1 MYLNTV
7 NFGNYLYL
15 FLNKLNFLERWL
27 SGLKRR
33 FAKSLYNL
41 FYTVGSNPTL
51 SNKTK
56 SILYM
61 HNLEFNNYLNLNN
74 SFLYFEFL
82 PVLLFI
88 AVAIVLALIIVSLS
102 YLLAIQN
109 PETEKLSSYECGFEP
124 YEDARNIFDVKFYIV
139 AILFI
144 IFDIETMFL
153 LPWSVSISQLDVL
166 GFWSMIDFI
175 IELGV
180 GFIYIWYIGALEWE

>member
-1 MYLNTV
+1 MINFNTENFKFILN
-7 NFGNYLYL
+7 
-15 FLNKLNFLERWL
+15 
-27 SGLKRR
+27 
-33 FAKSLYNL
+33 AK
-41 FYTVGSNPTL
+41 
-51 SNKTK
+51 
-56 SILYM
+56 
-61 HNLEFNNYLNLNN
+61 E
-74 SFLYFEFL
+74 SFFHFEFL
-82 PVLLFI
+82 PILIFLTIAILLAVLI
-88 AVAIVLALIIVSLS
+88 TGLS
-102 YLLAIQN
+102 YFLAVQN